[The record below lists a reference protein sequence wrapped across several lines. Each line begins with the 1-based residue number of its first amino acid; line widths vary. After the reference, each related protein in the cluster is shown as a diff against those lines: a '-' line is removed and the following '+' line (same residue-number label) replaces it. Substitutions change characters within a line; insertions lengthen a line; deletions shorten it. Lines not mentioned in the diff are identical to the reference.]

1 MLSFMSFSDGLH
13 GSSPEC
19 VVATSLR
26 PTRVRGHGAHV
37 RKYRLFGDGSSIRI
51 RGVCLSG
58 GVGLRRLDD
67 GEQLLWR
74 CYSEVFQE
82 RNSRDL
88 LDGAGGSIDVRS
100 PQFGRQQ
107 MLAAEDVERQ
117 VAEAVV
123 IAVEKP
129 PFLWLRRPSTLDI
142 PDVDTRAIQ
151 RLDTS

>member
-1 MLSFMSFSDGLH
+1 M
-13 GSSPEC
+13 
-19 VVATSLR
+19 
-26 PTRVRGHGAHV
+26 
-37 RKYRLFGDGSSIRI
+37 
-51 RGVCLSG
+51 CLSG